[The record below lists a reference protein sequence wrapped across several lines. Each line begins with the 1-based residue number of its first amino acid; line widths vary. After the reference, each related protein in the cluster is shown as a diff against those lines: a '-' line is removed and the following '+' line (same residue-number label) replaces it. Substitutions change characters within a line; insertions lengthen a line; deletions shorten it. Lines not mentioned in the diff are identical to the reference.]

1 MRFTRERRLF
11 HATSRRH
18 TLLSAVLIATAIAL
32 MAVDHQY
39 QALDHFRTALLAV
52 VYPVQWLVNAPSTL
66 GRRLASDLAS
76 RQALLERN
84 ATLQKQLIDARV
96 DNARMSALKK
106 ENTRLRML
114 LNAVGQM
121 PGRVVATSLL
131 SVDMSP
137 FQNLVTINAGN
148 NLGVH
153 PGQPV
158 IDADGVVGQI
168 THVGPLQSQVMLIT
182 DPASATPV
190 EIERTGLATIAIGTG
205 ELNVLSLPYLP
216 NNTDIKPGDKLIA
229 SGFGGRYPRGYPVA
243 VVTSVKPQAGEP
255 FAQVQAR
262 PLARIGREH
271 EVLLYFTGHDGQN
284 DQGAKP

>member
-1 MRFTRERRLF
+1 M
-11 HATSRRH
+11 
-18 TLLSAVLIATAIAL
+18 SAVLVAAAIAL

-39 QALDHFRTALLAV
+39 QALDHFRSTLLAV
-52 VYPVQWLVNAPSTL
+52 VYPVQWLVNAPSEL
-66 GRRLASDLAS
+66 GRELAADLAT
-76 RQALLERN
+76 RRTLLARNEALQRE
-84 ATLQKQLIDARV
+84 LIRTRA
-96 DNARMSALKK
+96 DNARMGALKR

-131 SVDMSP
+131 AVDMSP
-137 FQNLVTINAGN
+137 FQNLVTINAGR
-148 NLGVH
+148 NLGVRT
-153 PGQPV
+153 GQPV

-168 THVGPLQSQVMLIT
+168 TQVGPLQAQVMLIT

-205 ELNVLSLPYLP
+205 QINVLSLPYLP
-216 NNTDIKPGDKLIA
+216 NSTDIKPGDKLVA

-243 VVTSVKPQAGEP
+243 VVTSVTPQAGDP
-255 FAQVQAR
+255 FARVEAR

-271 EVLLYFTGHDGQN
+271 EVLLYFTAHPAGEPGQ
-284 DQGAKP
+284 